1 MLKKLYQWIRKIV
14 HVTKFTH
21 FVRFLWSVLP
31 VSWPIKPKRYTL
43 INIFFIFLDA
53 ATEICHGWTWRQ
65 SRNEQTGRTIMQTN
79 PEDKYEVK
87 KFCFVWLAP
96 GMKRGAT

>member
-1 MLKKLYQWIRKIV
+1 MDKKNRSCNKIYILCTISV
-14 HVTKFTH
+14 AYFA
-21 FVRFLWSVLP
+21 RFMAN
-31 VSWPIKPKRYTL
+31 KAEKGYTL

-53 ATEICHGWTWRQ
+53 ATEICRGWTRRQ
-65 SRNEQTGRTIMQTN
+65 GRNEQTGRTIMQTN

>member
-1 MLKKLYQWIRKIV
+1 MRQQ
-14 HVTKFTH
+14 
-21 FVRFLWSVLP
+21 
-31 VSWPIKPKRYTL
+31 RY
-43 INIFFIFLDA
+43 A
-53 ATEICHGWTWRQ
+53 VAGHGGQ
-65 SRNEQTGRTIMQTN
+65 GRNEQTGRTIMQTN